1 MKNFKI
7 SILKEFKR
15 KGDIFVVLYFG
26 IMFKSKRCMR
36 NGVGR
41 KLDISILK
49 YKFSI
54 YEYKIFSF

>member
-1 MKNFKI
+1 MKIFKI

-26 IMFKSKRCMR
+26 IMVKSKFCIY
-36 NGVGR
+36 NGVGF

-49 YKFSI
+49 YKLSI

>member
-26 IMFKSKRCMR
+26 IMVKSKCSIY
-36 NGVGR
+36 NGVGF

-49 YKFSI
+49 YKLSI
-54 YEYKIFSF
+54 Y